1 MARAPA
7 ASAAPRPATRARVSL
22 SSLESHDLGL
32 TWVMNESFARA
43 SHALLDDGRVWLI
56 DPVDELEAMKRVA
69 ELGEP
74 AAVVQLLDRH
84 QRDCAPIA
92 RRLGVPHLALPES
105 LPDTPFEV
113 VPVID
118 RWRWKEAA
126 LWWPGQSALVVAES
140 FGTSPP
146 FTVNATA
153 VGVHPMLRL
162 FPPRALARHKATHLL
177 VGHGPPRHGPRT
189 ADELVEAVD
198 RSRRDI
204 PRLLA
209 MIPRMR
215 T

>member
-1 MARAPA
+1 VTL
-7 ASAAPRPATRARVSL
+7 ASLQT
-22 SSLESHDLGL
+22 HDLGL
-32 TWVMNESFARA
+32 TWVMDESFSRA

-56 DPVDELEAMKRVA
+56 DPVDEPEAMKRVA

-84 QRDCAPIA
+84 QRDCAAIA
-92 RRLGVPHLALPES
+92 RRLEVPHLALPES
-105 LPDTPFEV
+105 LPDTPFQV

-126 LWWPGQSALVVAES
+126 VWWPERQALVVAES
-140 FGTSPP
+140 FGTSPL
-146 FTVNATA
+146 FTANATA

-162 FPPRALARHKATHLL
+162 FPPRALARHNAMHLL

-189 ADELVEAVD
+189 AEELVEAVD

-204 PRLLA
+204 PRMLA
-209 MIPRMR
+209 MVPRMR